1 MNILSLKNIKYS
13 FENTEILNGIN
24 LDIEKGDCISIIGTS
39 GSGKSTL
46 LKLCSD
52 LISPTSGEILFYDK
66 DYKNY
71 EPIDLRKQISYC
83 VQIPYLFGD
92 NVYDNL
98 SYPFKIRKQPV
109 DKNKIISFLERLNL
123 DESYLDKDIN
133 SLSGGEKQRVAL
145 IRNLIYKP
153 EILLLD
159 EVTSGLD
166 SQNANVVTE
175 SVKEMNE
182 EGITVLWITHNL
194 EQSKSIFNKRIQ
206 IEEGKI
212 IKEEIIK

>member
-13 FENTEILNGIN
+13 FENTDILNGIN
-24 LDIEKGDCISIIGTS
+24 LKIQKGECISIIGTS

-52 LISPTSGEILFYDK
+52 LISPNSGEILFYDK

-83 VQIPYLFGD
+83 MQIPYLFGE

-98 SYPFKIRKQPV
+98 AYPFKIRKQNG
-109 DKNKIISFLERLNL
+109 DKSKIINFLERLNL
-123 DESYLDKDIN
+123 DESYLKKDIN

-166 SQNANVVTE
+166 SKNANLVTE
-175 SVKEMNE
+175 LVREMNE
-182 EGITVLWITHNL
+182 EGITILWITHNL
-194 EQSKSIFNKRIQ
+194 EQSKSIFNRRIH
-206 IEEGKI
+206 IEEGQI
-212 IKEEIIK
+212 IEEEILK